1 MMRLGE
7 ITAALGAE
15 LHGEDVRVDGVS
27 IDSRACGGNALFFA
41 LRGARHDGHDFVA
54 AAAAAGA
61 AAAVVSGKVD
71 AAIPQLT
78 VSDTTTAL
86 AALAAAWRR
95 RFTIPLVA
103 VTGSNGKTTVKE
115 MLGAIFGAADNTALA
130 SRGNFNNHI
139 GVPLTLLRLREHHRF
154 AVVEMGMSRAG
165 EISRLSKMARPTV
178 AVITNAAAAHLE
190 GVGGEL
196 EVARAK
202 GEILDGLG
210 EGGVAVLNADDAHF
224 KLWRGMADERFTVRS
239 FGLDDRARAD
249 VYGDYRL
256 HTGGSDLEVTVD
268 GATFAVRLPLP
279 GRHNVVNAL
288 AATAA
293 ALAAGATVDM
303 AAAGLAQAPSVAGR
317 LARCRGRNGCL
328 ILDDSY
334 NANPSSA
341 RAALEVLSAYDGER
355 VAVFGDMLELGAA
368 AAQLHRR
375 LGEAARSKGVARLFA
390 FGPLSRDTAAGFG
403 PEAGHFQD
411 QGELTEALRAV
422 AGPRTVFLIKGSRGM
437 AMENVARGLRE
448 E

>member
-1 MMRLGE
+1 MMRLSE
-7 ITAALGAE
+7 IAAALGAGM
-15 LHGEDVRVDGVS
+15 HGADVQVDSVS
-27 IDSRACGGNALFFA
+27 IDSRACGGNALFIA
-41 LRGARHDGHDFVA
+41 LRGARYDGHDFVA
-54 AAAAAGA
+54 AAAEAGA
-61 AAAVVSGKVD
+61 AAAVVSRTVD
-71 AAIPQLT
+71 AAIPQVT
-78 VSDTTTAL
+78 VTDTVAAL
-86 AALAAAWRR
+86 AALAADWRR

-115 MLGAIFGAADNTALA
+115 MLGAILGTADGTALA

-165 EISRLSKMARPTV
+165 EISMLSKMARPTV

-190 GVGGEL
+190 GVGGESD
-196 EVARAK
+196 VARAK

-210 EGGVAVLNADDAHF
+210 AGGVAVLNAEDAHF
-224 KLWRGMADERFTVRS
+224 KLWRGMAGDGFTVRS
-239 FGLDDRARAD
+239 FGLDSRAD
-249 VYGDYRL
+249 VHGVYRL
-256 HTGGSDLEVTVD
+256 HAAGSDLQVTAA
-268 GATFAVRLPLP
+268 GAAFDVRLPLP

-288 AATAA
+288 AAAAA
-293 ALAAGATVDM
+293 ALAAGASVDM
-303 AAAGLAQAPSVAGR
+303 AAAGLAQAPPVAGR
-317 LARCRGRNGCL
+317 LTRCRGRNGCL

-341 RAALEVLSAYDGER
+341 RAALEVLCRHEGEQ

-390 FGPLSRDTAAGFG
+390 LGPLSRDTAAGFG

-411 QGELTEALRAV
+411 RRELTEALRAI

-437 AMENVARGLRE
+437 KMENVARGLQE

>member
-1 MMRLGE
+1 MMRLSE
-7 ITAALGAE
+7 IAAALGAE
-15 LHGEDVRVDGVS
+15 VPGADVQVDGVS
-27 IDSRACGGNALFFA
+27 IDSRDCGGNALFIA
-41 LRGARHDGHDFVA
+41 LRGARYDGHDFAA

-61 AAAVVSGKVD
+61 VAAVVSGKVD
-71 AAIPQLT
+71 AAIPQIT
-78 VSDTTTAL
+78 VTDTT
-86 AALAAAWRR
+86 AALAKLAAGWRR
-95 RFTIPLVA
+95 RFAIPLVA

-115 MLGAIFGAADNTALA
+115 MLGAILGAADNTALA

-154 AVVEMGMSRAG
+154 AVVEMGMNRAG
-165 EISRLSKMARPTV
+165 EISMLSKMARPTV

-196 EVARAK
+196 EVACAK

-224 KLWRGMADERFTVRS
+224 KLWRGMAGKRFTVRS
-239 FGLDDRARAD
+239 FGLDGRARAD
-249 VYGDYRL
+249 VHGDYRL
-256 HTGGSDLEVTVD
+256 YAGGSDLEVMVD
-268 GATFAVRLPLP
+268 GETFHTRLPLP

-288 AATAA
+288 AAAAA

-303 AAAGLAQAPSVAGR
+303 AAAGLAQAPPVAGR
-317 LARCRGRNGCL
+317 LTQRRGRNGCL

-334 NANPSSA
+334 NANPASA
-341 RAALEVLSAYDGER
+341 RAALEVLCKHGGEQ

-411 QGELTEALRAV
+411 QSELTDALRAI

-437 AMENVARGLRE
+437 EMENVARGLQE